1 MMITKIAIALF
12 LINLALFGGPNAEAE
27 EFIKLGD
34 IKGEATDND
43 HKVFIKLG
51 DIKGEATDNDH
62 KDWIKLGDI
71 KGEATDNDHK
81 DWIKLGDIKG
91 EATDNDH
98 KDWVFV
104 QVMMYC
110 DLVDMGFSAEEAD
123 QIVEFTLGGHAD

>member
-34 IKGEATDND
+34 IKGEATD
-43 HKVFIKLG
+43 K
-51 DIKGEATDNDH
+51 
-62 KDWIKLGDI
+62 
-71 KGEATDNDHK
+71 
-81 DWIKLGDIKG
+81 
-91 EATDNDH
+91 DH

-110 DLVDMGFSAEEAD
+110 DLVDMGFTAEQAD
-123 QIVEFTLGGHAD
+123 QIVELTLN

>member
-43 HKVFIKLG
+43 HK
-51 DIKGEATDNDH
+51 
-62 KDWIKLGDI
+62 
-71 KGEATDNDHK
+71 
-81 DWIKLGDIKG
+81 
-91 EATDNDH
+91 
-98 KDWVFV
+98 DWVFV

-110 DLVDMGFSAEEAD
+110 DLVDMGFSAEVAD
-123 QIVEFTLGGHAD
+123 QIVEFTLK

>member
-1 MMITKIAIALF
+1 MMITKIAITLF

-43 HKVFIKLG
+43 HK
-51 DIKGEATDNDH
+51 
-62 KDWIKLGDI
+62 DWIKLGDI
-71 KGEATDNDHK
+71 KGEATDK
-81 DWIKLGDIKG
+81 
-91 EATDNDH
+91 DH

-110 DLVDMGFSAEEAD
+110 DLVDMGFTAEQAD
-123 QIVEFTLGGHAD
+123 QIVELTLN